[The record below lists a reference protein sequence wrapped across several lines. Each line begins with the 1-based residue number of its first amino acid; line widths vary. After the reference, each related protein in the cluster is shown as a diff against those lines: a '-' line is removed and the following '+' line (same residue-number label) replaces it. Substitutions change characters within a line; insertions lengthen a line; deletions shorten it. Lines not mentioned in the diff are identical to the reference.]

1 MAELV
6 DAPDSKSG
14 HFLLKTLIFLSKFN
28 NLNSL
33 RHSQDTFKKIKI
45 NRCGE
50 IILNLI
56 ILLKF
61 EFKNES
67 I

>member
-1 MAELV
+1 MGLNYLM
-6 DAPDSKSG
+6 DSKSG
-14 HFLLKTLIFLSKFN
+14 HFLLITVIFLSKFN
-28 NLNSL
+28 NLDSL